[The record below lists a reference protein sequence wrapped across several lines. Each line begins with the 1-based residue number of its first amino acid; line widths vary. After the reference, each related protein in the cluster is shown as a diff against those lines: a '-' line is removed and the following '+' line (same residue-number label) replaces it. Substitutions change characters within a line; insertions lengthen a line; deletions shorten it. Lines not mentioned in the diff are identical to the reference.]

1 MPEVIL
7 PAVVVAAA
15 EAGRLGL
22 DEEHGIVM
30 VDAPPVNGCAEI
42 TTRDGR
48 RIWSRRVEPCG
59 VGLLQVLTQL
69 SPETEEE

>member
-1 MPEVIL
+1 MPDAIL

-42 TTRDGR
+42 TTQDGR
-48 RIWSRRVEPCG
+48 RTWSRRVEPCG
-59 VGLLQVLTQL
+59 VGLLRVLAEL
-69 SPETEEE
+69 SQGDCP